1 MSTPSVTIL
10 KNLVLNWKSNQM
22 EEETIATFYRHWD
35 GYPSCHAVDIA
46 NSLIVA
52 SRTKPEH
59 IDFSGASVERG
70 ILNNRNWCQHFL
82 KAMCMV
88 DADIEFIGEDNVPSA
103 SYTYVVTGAYDNF
116 GGKDSIGAEEYLSRI
131 NIKVYEGDENGNL
144 VFEGGAL
151 NVWHG
156 LTDIAGIAKSSEGH
170 PGGCPFSLAFLEP
183 PCGRREGAGALR
195 ERGLGGWLSHP
206 SNSLRVGLGTLRPLK
221 ARKSL
226 LLGGNGGTDLPG
238 FPTFRQ
244 APGRSRNPPP
254 IEMLKTPSSRET
266 IGRRR
271 GKAGHA
277 AAAR

>member
-10 KNLVLNWKSNQM
+10 KNLVLNWETDQM
-22 EEETIATFYRHWD
+22 EEETIATFYRHYD

-59 IDFSGASVERG
+59 IDFSGASVERD

-82 KAMCMV
+82 KAMCMA

-116 GGKDSIGAEEYLSRI
+116 GGKVSIGAEEYLSRI
-131 NIKVYEGDENGNL
+131 NFKVYEEMKTGISCLRAEL
-144 VFEGGAL
+144 L

-156 LTDIAGIAKSSEGH
+156 LTDIAGIAKSSVGH
-170 PGGCPFSLAFLEP
+170 PGGCPFSLAFREP
-183 PCGRREGAGALR
+183 PCGRHEGAGR
-195 ERGLGGWLSHP
+195 C
-206 SNSLRVGLGTLRPLK
+206 
-221 ARKSL
+221 
-226 LLGGNGGTDLPG
+226 GNGDSGAAFPPFQQPAGRARNPPAIESVEKPSTWRKRGTDLPG

-244 APGRSRNPPP
+244 APGQSRNPPP
-254 IEMLKTPSSRET
+254 IGMLKTPSSRET

-271 GKAGHA
+271 GKVGHA

>member
-35 GYPSCHAVDIA
+35 GYPSCHAIDIA
-46 NSLIVA
+46 NSLVVA
-52 SRTKPEH
+52 SRTKPEQH
-59 IDFSGASVERG
+59 IDFSGASVERN

-116 GGKDSIGAEEYLSRI
+116 GGKEMRTGISCLRAEP
-131 NIKVYEGDENGNL
+131 
-144 VFEGGAL
+144 L

-170 PGGCPFSLAFLEP
+170 PGGCPFSLAFWEP
-183 PCGRREGAGALR
+183 PCGRREGAGSLR
-195 ERGLGGWLSHP
+195 ERGLGG
-206 SNSLRVGLGTLRPLK
+206 
-221 ARKSL
+221 
-226 LLGGNGGTDLPG
+226 G
-238 FPTFRQ
+238 FPALPT
-244 APGRSRNPPP
+244 ACGS
-254 IEMLKTPSSRET
+254 
-266 IGRRR
+266 G
-271 GKAGHA
+271 
-277 AAAR
+277 